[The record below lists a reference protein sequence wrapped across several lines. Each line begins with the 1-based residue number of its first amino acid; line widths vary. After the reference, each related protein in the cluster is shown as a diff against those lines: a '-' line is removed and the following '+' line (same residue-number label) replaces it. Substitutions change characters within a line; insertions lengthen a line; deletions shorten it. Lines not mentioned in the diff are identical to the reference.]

1 MNMIPQI
8 IIVVLILI
16 SIVFT
21 FVKDGTLVPE
31 VQKTYCFKYNMIGKI
46 ILIVLLTWGG
56 FFDNLF
62 TITFK

>member
-21 FVKDGTLVPE
+21 FVKDGTPVPE
-31 VQKTYCFKYNMIGKI
+31 VRKTYCFKYNMIGKI